1 MVGIACLVDLI
12 LYAIAVG
19 KITASSMGTILH
31 YCRQNFKHSK
41 FIPKMVTDLIE
52 LKMWPL
58 RKRGVAESMDGILNE
73 RGHLGRG
80 EPGDAVAGGCVCG
93 IKYI

>member
-1 MVGIACLVDLI
+1 MVGITCLIDLI

-31 YCRQNFKHSK
+31 YCRQNFKHNSN
-41 FIPKMVTDLIE
+41 FILKMVADLIE

-58 RKRGVAESMDGILNE
+58 CKRGVVESMDGP
-73 RGHLGRG
+73 GHPWMSRNGRIYG
-80 EPGDAVAGGCVCG
+80 WPGPSVDVE
-93 IKYI
+93 KW